1 MKRLLL
7 LITYGWPSATSGCG
21 IAVASSIGQYLR
33 HYDRVHLAAVIDSE
47 FRSADEWTD
56 CDFGWTHVR
65 ASRPKRWLRFLLS
78 LFSRYPAV
86 SFQYRNEQVRRGIT
100 NIIADYQKDNYLVS
114 VAFEGVAPS
123 CLIDMIARFDDA
135 IPTCVRSHDVIGEA
149 FSYFQEE
156 GSFLRRLAWRI
167 EIGKIVRLE
176 RRTLIGASRFW
187 AITREDADRYSRLYG
202 HDTDGVFRVSADATR
217 YAAVVAGNVRT
228 VLSLGSADLLK
239 GDGLRRFI
247 ANCWIPVHEALGDCR
262 LVIGGR
268 NTEPFT
274 DEGIGVHG
282 LGFVDSECEFLGKG
296 CVFVNPQVKGSGIQ
310 LKSVVAMLSGKAL
323 ISTALGLEGIPGE
336 HGKHFFRADDW
347 KELQEHLLLLMN
359 DRKLAIEVGRNGRAL
374 CAEHFSSRT
383 LDGEVD
389 PLLAGFGVYDG
400 ERAAGES
407 R

>member
-1 MKRLLL
+1 MKSLLL

-21 IAVASSIGQYLR
+21 IAVKSSMKQYLR
-33 HYDRVHLAAVIDSE
+33 HYDRVHLAAIIDSKLE
-47 FRSADEWTD
+47 CAEEWES
-56 CDFGWTHVR
+56 CNLGWTHVP

-78 LFSRYPAV
+78 LFSPHPAV
-86 SFQYRNEQVRRGIT
+86 SFQYRRRQVRRR
-100 NIIADYQKDNYLVS
+100 IIDIIEGYQKDNYLVS

-123 CLIDMIARFDDA
+123 CLIETIERFDKT

-149 FSYFQEE
+149 FSYFREE
-156 GSFLRRLAWRI
+156 GNYLRRLAWRI
-167 EIGKIVRLE
+167 ETKKIVRLE
-176 RRTLIGASRFW
+176 KRALMSASRFW
-187 AITREDADRYSRLYG
+187 TITREDADRYRKLYR
-202 HDTDGVFRVSADATR
+202 HDTDGVFRVSVDATR
-217 YAAVVAGNVRT
+217 YETVEGGDIDT

-239 GDGLRRFI
+239 GDGLRKFMG
-247 ANCWIPVHEALGDCR
+247 NCWMPVHEARGDCR

-323 ISTALGLEGIPGE
+323 ISTTLGLEGIPGE
-336 HGKHFFRADDW
+336 HGKHFFRANDW

-359 DRKLAIEVGRNGRAL
+359 DRELAVEVGKNGRAL
-374 CAEHFSSRT
+374 CAEHFSSEA
-383 LDGEVD
+383 LDREVD
-389 PLLAGFGVYDG
+389 PLLADFGVYDG
-400 ERAAGES
+400 ERAAGRS